1 MLQLL
6 SGHYPT
12 GPDQVALTPGLASE
26 LNLHVGDTW
35 PQGGK
40 TVVGIVQ
47 NPQSLLD
54 EFALVPPGQ
63 VTHPTQVNVL
73 FDASPSAAKSSSLLR
88 HHARGRTT
96 PTSSTRRPSCWRWR
110 RWACS

>member
-6 SGHYPT
+6 SGHYPS
-12 GPDQVALTPGLASE
+12 GPHEIALTPGLASK
-26 LNLHVGDTW
+26 LNLQVGDTW

-54 EFALVPPGQ
+54 EFALVPPEGW
-63 VTHPTQVNVL
+63 P
-73 FDASPSAAKSSSLLR
+73 
-88 HHARGRTT
+88 
-96 PTSSTRRPSCWRWR
+96 TRRR
-110 RWACS
+110 

>member
-12 GPDQVALTPGLASE
+12 GPDQIALTPGLASE
-26 LNLHVGDTW
+26 LNLQVGDTW

-54 EFALVPPGQ
+54 EFALVPPG
-63 VTHPTQVNVL
+63 
-73 FDASPSAAKSSSLLR
+73 R
-88 HHARGRTT
+88 
-96 PTSSTRRPSCWRWR
+96 
-110 RWACS
+110 